1 MRDFNSY
8 SKIGSIHS
16 KISRLECEI
25 TSLSCEMGN
34 YIRTEEIL
42 KNEHRLLSSLKS
54 FVGYAY
60 PKSYIAYM
68 SEQDKRLYSSTISTV
83 IRKVT
88 LLNSKIDDML
98 DDEYYWALSRMG
110 TMVDSFYATL
120 AALKSEAIRLEFS
133 S

>member
-16 KISRLECEI
+16 QISRLECEI
-25 TSLSCEMGN
+25 TCLSCEMGN
-34 YIRTEEIL
+34 YYRTEEIS
-42 KNEHRLLSSLKS
+42 KNELRLLSSLKS
-54 FVGYAY
+54 FAGYAY
-60 PKSYIAYM
+60 PKSFIAFM
-68 SEQDKRLYSSTISTV
+68 SERDKQQYLLTLSKA
-83 IRKVT
+83 IRKVAH
-88 LLNSKIDDML
+88 LKSKMDDML
-98 DDEYYWALSRMG
+98 DDEYYWAIFRME